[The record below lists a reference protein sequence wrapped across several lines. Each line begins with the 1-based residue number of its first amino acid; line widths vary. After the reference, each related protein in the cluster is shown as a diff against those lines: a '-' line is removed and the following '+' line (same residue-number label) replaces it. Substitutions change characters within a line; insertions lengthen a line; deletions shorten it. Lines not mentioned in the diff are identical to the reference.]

1 MKGKVFV
8 PRDSGALSLG
18 AEQVARAIAQE
29 AARRKIDLTLVR
41 NGSRG
46 LYWLEPMVEAATQR
60 GRVAYGPVRPESVPA
75 LFDAGFTEG
84 RAHELCLGLT
94 EEIAWLKNQERL
106 TFARVGVIDPVSLD
120 GYVEHGGYE
129 GLRRAAELNAT
140 QIADEVVESGL
151 RGRGGAG
158 FPCGIKLRT
167 AMHTASDQKYVV
179 CNADEGDSGTFA
191 DRMIMEG
198 DPFVLLE
205 GMTIAA
211 ICAGADRGYIY
222 LRSEYPHSART
233 LAEAI
238 AAARARGYLGANV
251 LSTGKRFELE
261 VRIGAGSYICGE
273 ETAMLESLEG
283 KRGMVRYKPPVPAIS
298 GLFGKPTVI
307 NNVLTLASLPII
319 LARGGAFYKNYGV
332 GRSRGTQPIQ
342 LAGNVKRSGLI
353 EKAFGVTLRDIVYDY
368 GGGTA
373 SGRPVRAVQVG
384 GPLGAYFPDSMLD
397 VALDYEELAARN
409 GLLGHGGVV
418 VFDDTVNMAEMARYA
433 MEFCALESCG
443 KCTPCRIGSTR
454 GVEVI
459 DRILARQDQPGN
471 LALLRDLCDTLTNA
485 SLCALGGL
493 TPLPVLSALKYFP
506 RDFGLG
512 DDAVSGL
519 H

>member
-1 MKGKVFV
+1 MNPVVYV

-18 AEQVARAIAQE
+18 AEDVARAIARE
-29 AARRKIDLTLVR
+29 AARRSCDVKLIR

-46 LYWLEPMVEAATQR
+46 LYWLEPMVEVATAN
-60 GRVAYGPVRPESVPA
+60 GRAAYGPVRASMVPA
-75 LFDAGFTEG
+75 LFDAGFLEG
-84 RAHELCLGLT
+84 RPHELYQGLT
-94 EEIAWLKNQERL
+94 EEIPLLKKQERL
-106 TFARVGVIDPVSLD
+106 TFARVGMTDPLSLD
-120 GYVEHGGYE
+120 DYLEHGGYE
-129 GLRRAAELNAT
+129 GLRRAARMNAV
-140 QIADEVVESGL
+140 QIADEVMESGL

-158 FPCGIKLRT
+158 FPCAIKLRT
-167 AMHTASDQKYVV
+167 TMQTASEQKYVV

-198 DPFVLLE
+198 DPFVLIE

-211 ICAGADRGYIY
+211 ICAGATQGYIY
-222 LRSEYPHSART
+222 LRSEYPHSARA
-233 LAEAI
+233 LNEAI
-238 AAARARGYLGANV
+238 RTARANGYLGDRV
-251 LSTGKRFELE
+251 LDTGKRFDLE
-261 VRIGAGSYICGE
+261 VRVGAGSYICGE

-307 NNVLTLASLPII
+307 NNVLTLATLPII
-319 LARGGAFYKNYGV
+319 LARGGAAYKNYGI

-342 LAGNVKRSGLI
+342 LAGNVKRPGLY
-353 EKAFGVTLRDIVYDY
+353 EKAFGVTLREIVYEY

-384 GPLGAYFPDSMLD
+384 GPLGAYFPQSELD
-397 VALDYEELAARN
+397 VAFDYEELAGRN

-433 MEFCALESCG
+433 MEFCANESCG

-459 DRILARQDQPGN
+459 DRIIGRRDQTAN
-471 LALLRDLCDTLTNA
+471 VALLRDLCDALTNA

-506 RDFGLG
+506 QDFGLA
-512 DDAVSGL
+512 DQAASLL